1 MSGMPLDVAARLRE
15 IGPSLDIELVRALYE
30 PLLAQQDRSGV
41 LVQPDLAYGAHE
53 RHRLD
58 LYVPQEPAPPQG
70 WPVVVLFHGGGFI
83 RGDKRHRANIG
94 WYLAQRGFVVALPNY
109 RLAPESRWPS
119 GPEDV
124 VAVWQW
130 LRVQVRARGGDAS
143 RIVLMGESAG
153 AAHVAAATLRAEFQP
168 ADWHMAG
175 AVLMSGP
182 YNAHLEGLARAQ
194 FGVATPDP
202 RNEAYYGP
210 DLSLW
215 PAASTVDHVSARPFP
230 LLITFAERDLLQ
242 MQVQAGELFARL
254 VTGHGFQPELAMLR
268 DHNHYSG
275 GYSLGTSDETVAQRL
290 LVFLR
295 GVV

>member
-1 MSGMPLDVAARLRE
+1 MPKDVADRLRE
-15 IGPSLDIELVRALYE
+15 IGPSHDIELVRALYE

-41 LVQPDLAYGAHE
+41 VLFSDLAYGAHE

-58 LYVPQEPAPPQG
+58 LYVPHDPAPPKG

-94 WYLAQRGFVVALPNY
+94 WYLAQRGFIVALPNY

-124 VAVWQW
+124 AAVWQW
-130 LRVQVRARGGDAS
+130 LHVQVRARGGDPS

-153 AAHVAAATLRAEFQP
+153 AAHVAAATLRTEFQP
-168 ADWHMAG
+168 ADWAIAG

-182 YNAHLEGLARAQ
+182 YNAQLEGLARPQ
-194 FGVATPDP
+194 FGTATPDP
-202 RNEAYYGP
+202 RNEAYFGP
-210 DLSLW
+210 DQSQW
-215 PAASTVDHVSARPFP
+215 PAVSTVAHVTARPFP

-254 VTGHGFQPELAMLR
+254 VTEHGFQPELALLR

-275 GYSLGTSDETVAQRL
+275 GYSLGTGDDTVADL
-290 LVFLR
+290 LLAFLR
-295 GVV
+295 RVI